1 MSKPKI
7 YQYGYDIN
15 EVAKQIRT
23 PQRQEMPW
31 GYWCKGADNEFY
43 ELDQAYIKKDAIFSL
58 NPQDFS
64 GKEVMIYV
72 ESGQVKINDIDLQPQ
87 ETLLFRAD
95 QFSEFLNIQAQE
107 SSILYLF
114 SGLPS
119 SDDLRD
125 GILKKSSVFNFR
137 NQYWADVLWTMVN
150 REFCG
155 KKIFFQ
161 KGNNSSF
168 HFHCKK
174 QEAYFVHSGKLLL
187 RVRAGK
193 GEDRFFVLQPGQA
206 VDISPGL
213 VHQAGGIEDTVVI
226 EISTRDNDGDAFL
239 IESEFT
245 KMPKINEK
253 EDIIINNN
261 VNKNMTNKKLKL
273 FLDSTNP
280 EEVEKAL
287 QKDILSGISTNP
299 CTIVSEYFDNVKKI
313 AELCKK
319 HNQEIPISV
328 MLTENDPE
336 KISQQAKNLT
346 SLIGYKNLIVRIPAG
361 WEESRLAKEL
371 TEADIDVEY
380 TLGMNEAH
388 AILAANTGAKYFF
401 IHASNIKDMGVD
413 PFKMVQNSRQLLNGF
428 NTQIIVGG
436 IRPKSM
442 RDVTDA
448 FLAGADAVSAPL
460 DVLEKMAS
468 HPKTT
473 ENIIR
478 FANAFHQWGK

>member
-1 MSKPKI
+1 MPKPKI

-15 EVAKQIRT
+15 EVEKQIYT
-23 PQRQEMPW
+23 PQREETAG
-31 GYWCKGADNEFY
+31 GYFCRAVDSERYGLY
-43 ELDQAYIKKDAIFSL
+43 QAFIKKGSVFPLGPENFPDR
-58 NPQDFS
+58 
-64 GKEVMIYV
+64 EVLIYV
-72 ESGQVKINDIDLQPQ
+72 EGGEVDIKSNNLKPQ

-95 QFSEFLNIQAQE
+95 QLKEPLNIEAKE
-107 SSILYLF
+107 DSFVYFF

-125 GILKKSSVFNFR
+125 GILKKSAVFNFR
-137 NQYWADVLWTMVN
+137 DQYWADVLWTMVN

-155 KKIFFQ
+155 KKIFFK

-168 HFHCKK
+168 HFHCYK

-187 RVRAGK
+187 RIRAGK
-193 GEDRFFVLQPGQA
+193 GEDRFFVLHPGQA
-206 VDISPGL
+206 VNISPGL
-213 VHQAGGIEDTVVI
+213 MHQAGGLEDTVVM
-226 EISTRDNDGDAFL
+226 EVSTRDNDGDAFL

-245 KMPKINEK
+245 KMPKINET
-253 EDIIINNN
+253 EDIIINKD
-261 VNKNMTNKKLKL
+261 NKNMANKKLKL

-299 CTIVSEYFDNVKKI
+299 GMVVSEYFDNVRKI

-319 HNQEIPISV
+319 YKQEIPISV
-328 MLTENDPE
+328 MLTEADPE
-336 KISQQAKNLT
+336 RMAEQAKDLASQIN
-346 SLIGYKNLIVRIPAG
+346 YKNLIIRIPAG

-371 TEADIDVEY
+371 TEANINVEC

-413 PFKMVQNSRQLLNGF
+413 PFKMVENSRQLLNGF
-428 NTQIIVGG
+428 NTEIIVGG

-442 RDVTDA
+442 RDVVEA
-448 FLAGADAVSAPL
+448 FLAGADAISAPL

-478 FANAFHQWGK
+478 FVNAYHQWGK